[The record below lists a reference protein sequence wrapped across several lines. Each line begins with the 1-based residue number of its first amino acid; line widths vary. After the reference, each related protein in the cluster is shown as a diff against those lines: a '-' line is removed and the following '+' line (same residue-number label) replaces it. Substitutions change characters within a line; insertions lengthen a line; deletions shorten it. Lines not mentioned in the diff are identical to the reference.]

1 MTFIGIISEHK
12 SFEKIEKYFLDKKLG
27 VNLIHIN
34 KNSIQNMKNIKFE
47 TLIIDCSLKD
57 FDRERL
63 IIEYLCNNSKYIVIN
78 TDINNLS
85 TLVNQLQEKIISYG
99 LNQKSNVTVSSIT
112 DTGILIYMQKNIVN
126 IKNKTYEIG
135 EQLIKLKEET
145 NLKIYE
151 ILIIFI
157 ISSLYYYPIINE
169 I

>member
-63 IIEYLCNNSKYIVIN
+63 IIEYLCNNSKYVVIN
-78 TDINNLS
+78 TDINNLN

-99 LNQKSNVTVSSIT
+99 LNQKSNITVSSIT

-145 NLKIYE
+145 SFKIYE

-157 ISSLYYYPIINE
+157 ISSVYYYPIINE
-169 I
+169 M

>member
-99 LNQKSNVTVSSIT
+99 LNQKSNVIVSSIT